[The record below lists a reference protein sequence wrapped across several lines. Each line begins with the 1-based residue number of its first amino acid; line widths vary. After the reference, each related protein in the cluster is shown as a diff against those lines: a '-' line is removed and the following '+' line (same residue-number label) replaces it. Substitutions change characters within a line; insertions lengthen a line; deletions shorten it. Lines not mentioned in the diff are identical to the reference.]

1 MDMEATEEVQKTVSM
16 LGRILILN
24 HLQIINVYLGQGT
37 EEVRA
42 SHSMVLSKAVYKY
55 NDTKIN

>member
-1 MDMEATEEVQKTVSM
+1 MDTGGYRGSAENSVHIRK
-16 LGRILILN
+16 ILILN

-42 SHSMVLSKAVYKY
+42 S
-55 NDTKIN
+55 TR